1 MRGAPAPIRPGAIIR
16 RTMGA
21 FASLFVLFVMQPA
34 ATQGPTSEVAEDI
47 ARFRADL
54 DALQRRYPNR
64 LSTQRH
70 ERLRKFFAAALDQ
83 LRGRDFAALSADG
96 RLDFVLWRNYL
107 EKESAQLLTQE
118 EQRAEMLPLLPFAD
132 RVVALDDALR
142 AFEPVDP
149 ERAAE
154 ELNDLRKAVAS
165 AQENAQGLS
174 AKRSVAYRAARAMS
188 ELIEVLKHWYDFYNR
203 YDPLFT
209 WWCTKP
215 YEELRAAMTAYR
227 KHLLEK
233 VVGIAEDDNTTII
246 GDPIGREALLRELRA
261 ELIPYTP
268 EELIEIAEREYA
280 WCEREMLNA
289 SRELGY
295 GDDWHAALEH
305 VKRRHV
311 APGDQ
316 PALILELALEAIE
329 FLESRDLVTIPELAK
344 EAWRMEMMPP
354 RRQLESPF
362 FLGGET
368 IMVSFPT
375 LDMSHEAKLMSMRGN
390 NRHFARATVHHELI
404 PGHHLQGFMT
414 QRYRPYRRLF
424 STPFWTEGW
433 ALYWEFL
440 LWDKGFAPSPE
451 DRIGMLFWRMHRCAR
466 VVFSLSFHLGKMTPQ
481 ECVEYLVEKVG
492 HERDNATAEVRRSF
506 GGDYAPLY
514 QCAYMLGALQFR
526 ELRREL
532 VDSGRMTEKALHDAV
547 LREGNIPVPLLRA
560 RLLDLLEGATYR
572 PDWRFYNVSQPGGR

>member
-1 MRGAPAPIRPGAIIR
+1 
-16 RTMGA
+16 MGV
-21 FASLFVLFVMQPA
+21 FASLFVLIAMQPA
-34 ATQGPTSEVAEDI
+34 AAQGPTSELADEI
-47 ARFRADL
+47 FRFHADL

-64 LSTQRH
+64 LSEVRH
-70 ERLRKFFAAALDQ
+70 DRISAFFSERLEQ
-83 LRGRDFAALSADG
+83 LHAWEFESLSPDG
-96 RLDFVLWRNYL
+96 QLDFVLWRNYL
-107 EKESAQLLTQE
+107 EKESAQLRTAA
-118 EQRAEMLPLLPFAD
+118 EQREEMRPLIPFAE
-132 RVVALDDALR
+132 RIVSLDDSLR
-142 AFEPVDP
+142 DFTPLDP

-154 ELNDLRKAVAS
+154 ELNDLRKEVAR
-165 AQENAQGLS
+165 AQESVAAQ
-174 AKRSVAYRAARAMS
+174 APKQSVAYRSARAVS
-188 ELIEVLKHWYDFYNR
+188 ELLEIMKHWYDFYND

-209 WWCTKP
+209 WWCSKP
-215 YEELRAAMTAYR
+215 YDELRSALTAYR

-233 VVGIAEDDNTTII
+233 VVGVAEDDTTTII
-246 GDPIGREALLRELRA
+246 GDPIGREALLRELRS

-268 EELIEIAEREYA
+268 EELVEIAEKEYA
-280 WCEREMLNA
+280 WCEQEMLKA

-305 VKRRHV
+305 VKRQHV
-311 APGDQ
+311 APGEQ
-316 PALILELALEAIE
+316 PALILDLALEAIR
-329 FLESRDLVTIPELAK
+329 FLEERDLITIPELAK
-344 EAWRMEMMPP
+344 ETWRMEMMPP
-354 RRQLESPF
+354 HRQLESPF
-362 FLGGET
+362 FLGGEA
-368 IMVSFPT
+368 IIVSFPT
-375 LDMSHEAKLMSMRGN
+375 ASMSHEAKLMSMRGN

-440 LWDKGFAPSPE
+440 LWDKGFATTSE

-466 VVFSLSFHLGKMTPQ
+466 IVFSLSFHLGKMTPQ
-481 ECVEYLVEKVG
+481 ECVDYLVEKVG

-532 VDSGRMTEKALHDAV
+532 VDSGRMSEKQFHDAV
-547 LREGNIPVPLLRA
+547 LRQGNIPVPLLRA
-560 RLLDLLEGATYR
+560 GMLDLLEGSTYK
-572 PDWRFYNVSQPGGR
+572 PEWRFYGDRGRGTGNDDST

>member
-1 MRGAPAPIRPGAIIR
+1 
-16 RTMGA
+16 MGV
-21 FASLFVLFVMQPA
+21 FASLFVLIAMQPA

-64 LSTQRH
+64 LSPRRH
-70 ERLRKFFAAALDQ
+70 ERLSRFFAQAQEELHEQ
-83 LRGRDFAALSADG
+83 EFAALSPDG

-107 EKESAQLLTQE
+107 EKESAQLLTAE

-154 ELNDLRKAVAS
+154 ELNDLRTAVAS

-174 AKRSVAYRAARAMS
+174 PKRSVAYRAARAMS
-188 ELIEVLKHWYDFYNR
+188 ELLEVLKHWYDFYNR

-305 VKRRHV
+305 VKSRHV

-344 EAWRMEMMPP
+344 ETWRMEMMPP

-440 LWDKGFAPSPE
+440 LWDKGFAPLPE

-466 VVFSLSFHLGKMTPQ
+466 IVFSLSFHLGKMTPQ
-481 ECVEYLVEKVG
+481 ECVDYLVEKVG

-514 QCAYMLGALQFR
+514 QCAYLLGALQFR

-532 VDSGRMTEKALHDAV
+532 VDSGRMTEKAFHDAV

-560 RLLDLLEGATYR
+560 RLLDLLEGPTYR
-572 PDWRFYNVSQPGGR
+572 PEWRFYQTHNSQRM

>member
-1 MRGAPAPIRPGAIIR
+1 
-16 RTMGA
+16 MGA
-21 FASLFVLFVMQPA
+21 LASLFVLFAMQPTP
-34 ATQGPTSEVAEDI
+34 TQVPPSELAEEI
-47 ARFRADL
+47 AQFRADL

-64 LSTQRH
+64 FSTQRL
-70 ERLRKFFAAALDQ
+70 ERLRRFFTDALGK
-83 LRGRDFAALSADG
+83 LRGRDFAALSLDG

-107 EKESAQLLTQE
+107 EKETLQLLTAE

-142 AFEPVDP
+142 AFERLNP

-154 ELNDLRKAVAS
+154 ELNDLRKVVAET
-165 AQENAQGLS
+165 QEKVQGLS
-174 AKRSVAYRAARAMS
+174 PKRSVAYRAARATD
-188 ELIEVLKHWYDFYNR
+188 ELLEVLKHWYDFYNG

-209 WWCTKP
+209 WWCSKP

-227 KHLLEK
+227 KHLLER

-280 WCEREMLNA
+280 WCEREMLIA

-305 VKRRHV
+305 VKRQHV

-316 PALILELALEAIE
+316 PRLILDLALEAIE

-344 EAWRMEMMPP
+344 ETWRMEMMPP

-466 VVFSLSFHLGKMTPQ
+466 IVFSLSFHLGKMTPQ

-506 GGDYAPLY
+506 GGDYPPLY

-532 VDSGRMTEKALHDAV
+532 VDSGRMTEKAFHDAV

-560 RLLDLLEGATYR
+560 RLLDLLEAPTYR
-572 PDWRFYNVSQPGGR
+572 PEWRFYDGS

>member
-1 MRGAPAPIRPGAIIR
+1 
-16 RTMGA
+16 MGV
-21 FASLFVLFVMQPA
+21 FASLFVLFAMQPTTA
-34 ATQGPTSEVAEDI
+34 PGPSTELAEDI
-47 ARFRADL
+47 AQFRADL

-70 ERLRKFFAAALDQ
+70 NRLRRFFTEALDQ
-83 LRGRDFAALSADG
+83 LRGRDFGALSPDG
-96 RLDFVLWRNYL
+96 RLDYVLWRNYL
-107 EKESAQLLTQE
+107 EKEISQLLTAE
-118 EQRAEMLPLLPFAD
+118 EQRVEMLPLLPFAD
-132 RVVALDDALR
+132 RVVALDDAVR
-142 AFEPVDP
+142 AFEPIDS
-149 ERAAE
+149 ERAAQ
-154 ELNDLRKAVAS
+154 ELNDLRKVVAG
-165 AQENAQGLS
+165 AQEKAQSLYP
-174 AKRSVAYRAARAMS
+174 KRAVAYRAARAMN
-188 ELIEVLKHWYDFYNR
+188 ELLEVLKHWYDFYNG

-209 WWCTKP
+209 WWCLKP

-246 GDPIGREALLRELRA
+246 GDPIGRDALLRELRA

-280 WCEREMLNA
+280 WCEREMLSA

-305 VKRRHV
+305 VKHQHV
-311 APGDQ
+311 APGEQ
-316 PALILELALEAIE
+316 PRLILDLAREAIQ
-329 FLESRDLVTIPELAK
+329 FLESRDLVTIPDLAK
-344 EAWRMEMMPP
+344 ETWRMEMMPP

-440 LWDKGFAPSPE
+440 LWDKGFAQSPE

-466 VVFSLSFHLGKMTPQ
+466 IVFSLSFHLGKMTPQ
-481 ECVEYLVEKVG
+481 ECVDYLVEKVG

-506 GGDYAPLY
+506 GGDYPPLY

-532 VDSGRMTEKALHDAV
+532 VDSGRMTEKAFHDAV

-560 RLLDLLEGATYR
+560 RLLELLEAPDYR
-572 PDWRFYNVSQPGGR
+572 PEWRFYTGS